1 MSGDEHHFA
10 WLDTVPS
17 DRGPIIIKYD
27 YRGYP
32 GLSES
37 HYSKEVA
44 ATEMALAEW
53 TRATG
58 CKVRFERDELAPD
71 GDIINIGTGDLAA
84 LGYPSAPGGV
94 LGLGRAGGRRGYL
107 Q

>member
-1 MSGDEHHFA
+1 
-10 WLDTVPS
+10 
-17 DRGPIIIKYD
+17 
-27 YRGYP
+27 
-32 GLSES
+32 
-37 HYSKEVA
+37 
-44 ATEMALAEW
+44 MALAEW
-53 TRATG
+53 TGATG

-94 LGLGRAGGRRGYL
+94 LGLGGGYL

>member
-1 MSGDEHHFA
+1 MNTTSPDS
-10 WLDTVPS
+10 TPCPQTR
-17 DRGPIIIKYD
+17 DRSSLNTTTAGTL
-27 YRGYP
+27 GYP
-32 GLSES
+32 NLITVE
-37 HYSKEVA
+37 EIA

-53 TRATG
+53 TGATG

-94 LGLGRAGGRRGYL
+94 LGLGGGYL